1 KQLAEEVGVPVE
13 RLVSRLAD
21 AGVSATGADD
31 LLSDDD
37 KLLLLRHLSAGKSQP
52 GKLGTRRGSVSL
64 QRRSKSDLKVNTG
77 RSGTSGRTVN
87 VEVRKRRTYVN
98 KRQQEADE
106 AAQKAAEE
114 TKLAAA
120 ETQRQREEAERAES
134 EQREAEVAETKRKQE
149 EDARVEAENEARRK
163 AEADAVREAQ
173 EQAKKD
179 ALERSRAKRDDTV
192 DSARSRARE
201 NLRR

>member
-1 KQLAEEVGVPVE
+1 MHSAWSGTYMAQTTVKQLASEVGIPVD
-13 RLVSRLAD
+13 RLVSRLAEAGLD
-21 AGVSATGADD
+21 ASGPDD

-37 KLLLLRHLSAGKSQP
+37 KLRLLRHLNAGSSK
-52 GKLGTRRGSVSL
+52 GGGGRLGARRGSVSL
-64 QRRSKSDLKVNTG
+64 QRRSKSELKVNTG

-114 TKLAAA
+114 AQLAAA
-120 ETQRQREEAERAES
+120 EAQRQREEAERAES
-134 EQREAEVAETKRKQE
+134 EQREAQAAETQRKQE
-149 EDARVEAENEARRK
+149 EAARVEAEKEARRK
-163 AEADAVREAQ
+163 AEVDAVREAQ

-179 ALERSRAKRDDTV
+179 ALERARA
-192 DSARSRARE
+192 
-201 NLRR
+201 